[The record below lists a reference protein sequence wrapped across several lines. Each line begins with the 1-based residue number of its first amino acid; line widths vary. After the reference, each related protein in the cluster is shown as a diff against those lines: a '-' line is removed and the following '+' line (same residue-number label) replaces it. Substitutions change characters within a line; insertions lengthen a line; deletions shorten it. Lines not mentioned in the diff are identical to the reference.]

1 MTDVHETNIVVVAI
15 LHRDG
20 KVFIA
25 KRATTKKTFPDRFEL
40 IGGHVDPGEQP
51 EEALHRELMEE
62 VQIQVVIDRPIFA
75 FTYESEDMMKIE
87 ICYLCTL
94 APDSG
99 EPVLDPN
106 DHSTSLW
113 IGEDQIDLFE
123 KDDEETEALR
133 RAFKYLKG
141 L

>member
-25 KRATTKKTFPDRFEL
+25 KRAASKKTFPDRFEL
-40 IGGHVDPGEQP
+40 IGGHVD
-51 EEALHRELMEE
+51 
-62 VQIQVVIDRPIFA
+62 
-75 FTYESEDMMKIE
+75 
-87 ICYLCTL
+87 
-94 APDSG
+94 SG

-106 DHSTSLW
+106 DHSTSRW
-113 IGEDQIDLFE
+113 IDEDELHLFE